1 MTTRVGSASSADR
14 CATRPRRSA
23 AAALGRKLSRQDRL
37 DCPQGHAGVFEARLS
52 RRDSLQAEAG
62 EEKGLCEA
70 PRRALDGEPQLQRQ
84 RAAAQEPED
93 ESEGDRETRDQR
105 NAMREECEQ
114 KRSGDRGCE
123 QQAFPRLRDATAAE
137 ERRQGE
143 PQPNEASQERNVPK
157 PPARCRH
164 RALAQGPV
172 DAGEGPKA
180 LADDRD
186 AVRPCHTTE
195 AWEGLRTVD
204 AGKDE
209 LHQANLAWSE
219 AARQWV

>member
-23 AAALGRKLSRQDRL
+23 AAGLDETALLRGCDRSML
-37 DCPQGHAGVFEARLS
+37 GTV
-52 RRDSLQAEAG
+52 
-62 EEKGLCEA
+62 
-70 PRRALDGEPQLQRQ
+70 QRQ

-143 PQPNEASQERNVPK
+143 P
-157 PPARCRH
+157 
-164 RALAQGPV
+164 
-172 DAGEGPKA
+172 
-180 LADDRD
+180 
-186 AVRPCHTTE
+186 
-195 AWEGLRTVD
+195 
-204 AGKDE
+204 
-209 LHQANLAWSE
+209 
-219 AARQWV
+219 